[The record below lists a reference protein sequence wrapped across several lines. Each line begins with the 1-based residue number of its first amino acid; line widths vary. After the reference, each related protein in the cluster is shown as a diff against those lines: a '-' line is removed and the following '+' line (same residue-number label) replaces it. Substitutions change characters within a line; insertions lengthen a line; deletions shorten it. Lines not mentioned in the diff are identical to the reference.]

1 MNLLRPKRMV
11 LSSILLWM
19 TSLFTLFVLLYMTY
33 QSLRPK
39 KELLSSTFGWPN
51 VLNLGNFRKLFVDA
65 GFSTYFLNSVLIL
78 VGSLL
83 VVIVLSSMVAYG
95 IGRFQF
101 RFKSG
106 LLIYFLIG
114 LMFPVQLG
122 IVPIFLLIRD
132 LGLLNSQWSVILV
145 LSAGLSMPV
154 FLLTTFFE
162 KLPKD
167 LYESAKIDGANEWT
181 TFYRIM
187 FPLASPVTFSVCI
200 IMSVQIWNQFFVP
213 IIFLHSESNKT
224 IPLMIVKF
232 TNNLMFNL
240 DLAMAGSVMATIPLL
255 ILFFFFS
262 GKVMDGVA
270 SGGVKE

>member
-1 MNLLRPKRMV
+1 MNLLRPKRMIIG
-11 LSSILLWM
+11 SALLWIF
-19 TSLFTLFVLLYMTY
+19 SLFTLFVLLYMTY

-39 KELLSSTFGWPN
+39 KDLLSSTFGWPN
-51 VLNLGNFRKLFVDA
+51 ILNLDNYRKLFVDA
-65 GFSTYFLNSVLIL
+65 GFFTYLFNSMLIL
-78 VGSLL
+78 MGSLL
-83 VVIVLSSMVAYG
+83 IVIVLSTMVAYG

-101 RFKSG
+101 RFKRM

-132 LGLLNSQWSVILV
+132 LGLLNTQWSVILV
-145 LSAGLSMPV
+145 LAAGLSMPI

-187 FPLASPVTFSVCI
+187 FPLASPVTFSVCM

-224 IPLMIVKF
+224 IPQMIVKF

-240 DLAMAGSVMATIPLL
+240 DLAMAGSVMATVPLL